1 MVITSNKLHLTSHRL
16 ILSDQYN
23 SRTDLKLST
32 IVNTEIKKSERILSS
47 SNNRTNSRQTLARV
61 VIYFNDKPLIQFEF
75 EYGGHNEFLDQ
86 LNQQLIRKHW
96 LYGSSSSTSTDKA
109 TMSFGIAG
117 IQKKI
122 QDRLDTQDQKIN
134 DSFKDLN
141 VLMNQAKEM
150 VSLSNVLISKLSKD
164 KIKSSDAT
172 NLDDEDEEMKKLKTC
187 FNNMGIIDNPVTKE
201 SSGSKYH
208 KDLALEIYN
217 TLSNKINEQ
226 GGIMTL
232 VDAFCKFNNNNKNKK
247 SNLLIFFCVN
257 TYIYKGFL
265 NRARAIAG
273 LISPEDHINACKQ
286 LNKLN
291 VNLKYNVYSDLNLHV
306 LEVTQSSISNKIT
319 QEVSTVMY

>member
-32 IVNTEIKKSERILSS
+32 IVNTEIKKSERVLSS

-96 LYGSSSSTSTDKA
+96 LYASSSSSSSSSTDKA
-109 TMSFGIAG
+109 SMSLGIAG

-164 KIKSSDAT
+164 KIKSNDAT

-232 VDAFCKFNNNNKNKK
+232 VDAFCKFNNNNKK
-247 SNLLIFFCVN
+247 SNLLILFFVN
-257 TYIYKGFL
+257 LYLYIY
-265 NRARAIAG
+265 I
-273 LISPEDHINACKQ
+273 
-286 LNKLN
+286 
-291 VNLKYNVYSDLNLHV
+291 
-306 LEVTQSSISNKIT
+306 
-319 QEVSTVMY
+319 